1 MDMSAVFK
9 MQQYWNRFTNN
20 HPKFPMFLNAVRNR
34 GVEEGAICELAIT
47 YPDGTKMETNVKI
60 SADDIEIFR
69 ELGNM
74 RP

>member
-20 HPKFPMFLNAVRNR
+20 HPKFPKFLSAVKSR
-34 GVEEGAICELAIT
+34 GLNEGTVCALSIT
-47 YPDGTKMETNVKI
+47 YPDGTKMETNLKI
-60 SADDIEIFR
+60 TADDIEIFR
-69 ELGNM
+69 ELGSM